1 MIFNKWL
8 HGEYNFGIPPLP
20 SHWIGRL
27 GCNLVKLTFDPAIGE
42 EVCVLFRE
50 DPSNS
55 EKFALEQPINIFAHT
70 GIVSSPH
77 GGVAFIV
84 WQIAA
89 GSPLEVFIE
98 TFLNPANA
106 GPLLAQAAEQTH
118 LKLLF
123 VNNLTSEVAAMVD
136 YENVFALGELVDSMD
151 LVEAPADA
159 RDFERAVDHVLTNV
173 DLVGAVR
180 NGALEA
186 DQGECEEP
194 VEMWSVT
201 LDKRDLVEAIGVAR
215 TRATLR
221 RRGPA
226 FEDDVTLVGCA
237 EGLSV
242 RSSFAAM
249 DIPADGMWHS
259 PIMANGAAIRRL
271 ADKLEG
277 PRISLRFENG
287 RLSLN
292 TTEIPAREL

>member
-1 MIFNKWL
+1 MTFNKWL
-8 HGEYNFGIPPLP
+8 HGEHNFSIPSLP
-20 SHWIGRL
+20 SHEIGQI
-27 GCNLVKLTFDPAIGE
+27 GCNLVKLTFDEAIGE

-50 DPSNS
+50 DAQNADQL
-55 EKFALEQPINIFAHT
+55 ALQQPINMFAYT
-70 GIVSSPH
+70 GIVYSPH
-77 GGVAFIV
+77 GGVAYII

-89 GSPLEVFIE
+89 GSPLEIFIE

-106 GPLLAQAAEQTH
+106 GPLLSQASKQTH
-118 LKLLF
+118 LKLLV

-136 YENVFALGELVDSMD
+136 YENVFALGDLADSMH
-151 LVEAPADA
+151 LVAAPASG
-159 RDFERAVDHVLTNV
+159 RDFQRAVNQVLANF

-180 NGALEA
+180 KEALEA
-186 DQGECEEP
+186 GLAKCEEP
-194 VEMWSVT
+194 AGKWSVT
-201 LDKRDLVEAIGVAR
+201 LDKRDLVEAIEVAR

-226 FEDDVTLVGCA
+226 FEEDVALVGCT

-249 DIPADGMWHS
+249 DIPADGMWDS

-271 ADKLEG
+271 AAKLEG
-277 PRISLRFENG
+277 PRILLRFENG